1 MCIRLR
7 IVFCVSFHKKIK
19 KTAVYS
25 LYVLM
30 TNVPY
35 DTKYEDKQNCYN
47 TNNISKVTKG
57 NTKSPSPLLKVN
69 VRATKIATHSIASYI
84 R

>member
-1 MCIRLR
+1 
-7 IVFCVSFHKKIK
+7 
-19 KTAVYS
+19 
-25 LYVLM
+25 M